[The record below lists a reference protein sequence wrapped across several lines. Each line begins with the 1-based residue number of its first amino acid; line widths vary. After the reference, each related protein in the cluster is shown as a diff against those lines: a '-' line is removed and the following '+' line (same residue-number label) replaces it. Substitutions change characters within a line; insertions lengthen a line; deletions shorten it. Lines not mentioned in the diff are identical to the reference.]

1 MKYFTK
7 IMLAF
12 KSKNL
17 IKNWYSSLFDYL
29 ILKKSSITIKCL
41 DGSIVNVDREVYS
54 QILTYFYWGNISDC
68 INNVLIFKLKD
79 HKYHVPIYE
88 INNASGGIQTVLK
101 ALEHEWKY
109 KENYWEKD
117 NVKFKHMH
125 AEIIA
130 TFEDKEYGFIDVKN
144 KVVTDIGAFIGD
156 TSIYF
161 AIKGANSI
169 YAIEP
174 HPGAYKELV
183 ENIRLNNLES
193 KIIPLNVGIGY
204 KANYITVNVNTKQA
218 PQIYLRNSQ
227 DKGAKVVV
235 STLSDIIKNY
245 NINTDVLKMD
255 CEGCEYDIILN
266 DYTTVSKFEQIVFE
280 YHAYNTNISINNL
293 MNILNQS
300 HNCEFVN
307 QDIYR
312 KNDPT
317 WNRDK
322 IGMIY
327 CVKKK

>member
-1 MKYFTK
+1 
-7 IMLAF
+7 
-12 KSKNL
+12 
-17 IKNWYSSLFDYL
+17 
-29 ILKKSSITIKCL
+29 
-41 DGSIVNVDREVYS
+41 
-54 QILTYFYWGNISDC
+54 
-68 INNVLIFKLKD
+68 
-79 HKYHVPIYE
+79 
-88 INNASGGIQTVLK
+88 
-101 ALEHEWKY
+101 
-109 KENYWEKD
+109 
-117 NVKFKHMH
+117 MH
-125 AEIIA
+125 AEIIG

-161 AIKGANSI
+161 AIKGANTI

-174 HPGAYKELV
+174 HPGAYEELV

-204 KANYITVNVNTKQA
+204 KANYFTVNVKTKQA

-227 DKGAKVVV
+227 GQGVKVSA

-245 NINTDVLKMD
+245 NIYTDVLKMD

-300 HNCEFVN
+300 HSCEFVN
-307 QDIYR
+307 ENIYR